1 MDITKLREQTAA
13 ARASKEKIEDAE
25 FSTSLFRKYFDAL
38 IKEAAANGKSKISIN
53 FYRAKEHIFCERYC
67 SPAIEAAIRHY
78 SREGFYVRKE
88 NCLSPNGYG
97 NTNLIISW
105 M

>member
-38 IKEAAANGKSKISIN
+38 IKEAAANGEGKISTN
-53 FYRAKEHIFCERYC
+53 FYCAKEHIFCERYC